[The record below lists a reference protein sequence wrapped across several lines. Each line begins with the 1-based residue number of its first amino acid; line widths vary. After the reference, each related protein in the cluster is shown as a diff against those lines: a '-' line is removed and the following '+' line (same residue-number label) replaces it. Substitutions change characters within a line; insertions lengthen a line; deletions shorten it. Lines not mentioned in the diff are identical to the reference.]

1 MTSPTNP
8 AAVPRVPTLSELLAA
23 LVDLGL
29 LKPVHRD
36 EIAAKAAAQRA
47 HLQRQRLAARL
58 PGEEVR
64 EPTDAEVIASFHF
77 PLASDPSDHLDEERV
92 VEVQARMMGLPFVHI
107 DPLKLSPDLITST
120 VSRPFARRHSVVPLE
135 SGDGTIR
142 IAMADPLDEALIDEL
157 QRITGRKVQAVMA
170 SRRAIQKII
179 TEVYGFQKSVSAAE
193 EQVRGGA
200 PFHAGVD
207 LGNLEQY
214 FRLKRVDEI
223 EATDRHIVNAVEYLL
238 HYAFDNRASDIH
250 LEPRREASVVRMR
263 IDGVLHEVYRVPKV
277 VHGAIVSRFKMMARM
292 DVAERRKPQD
302 GRIKTAAGG
311 GPGGGETREVEM
323 RVSTL
328 PVAFG
333 EKVVIRIF
341 DPEQILGDLADL
353 GMYPEEL
360 EAYQRFIARP
370 NGLILVTGPTGSG
383 KTTTLYSSLR
393 ALCTPEVNI
402 VTIEDPIEMVVEEF
416 NQVAVQPKIDVTFA
430 TMLRTFLRQDPDII
444 MVGEIRD
451 AETAEY
457 AVQAALTGHLV
468 FSTLHTNDS
477 PSTVTRLMELGV
489 DRYLINSTLTGVV
502 AQRLVRKVCQN
513 CKVEEMLTPD
523 QVALLEIPMR
533 GGRPPELKV
542 ARGTGCP
549 RCRGTGLFGRTG
561 IYEVL
566 EMTDGVRK
574 LVADRSDAASIARQ
588 ARNDGMRSLRE
599 VAVHKL
605 AAGITSFQEVV
616 RVTVQEER

>member
-1 MTSPTNP
+1 MPSPTN
-8 AAVPRVPTLSELLAA
+8 AAAAPRLPSLPELLVA

-36 EIAAKAAAQRA
+36 ELAARAAAQRA

-58 PGEEVR
+58 KDGEVH

-77 PLASDPSDHLDEERV
+77 PLAADPSDHLDEERV
-92 VEVQARMMGLPFVHI
+92 VEVQAKMMGLPFVSI
-107 DPLKLSPDLITST
+107 DPLKLSAELITAT

-135 SGDGTIR
+135 SGDGTIKV
-142 IAMADPLDEALIDEL
+142 AMADPLDETLIDEL
-157 QRITGRKVQAVMA
+157 QRITGRKVVAVMA

-179 TEVYGFQKSVSAAE
+179 TEVYGFARSVTAAE
-193 EQVRGGA
+193 QQVRGGG
-200 PFHAGVD
+200 PVQVGLD

-277 VHGAIVSRFKMMARM
+277 VHGALVSRFKMMARM

-302 GRIKTAAGG
+302 GRIKTDAGG
-311 GPGGGETREVEM
+311 KGGGETREVEM
-323 RVSTL
+323 RLSTL

-341 DPEQILGDLADL
+341 DPEQILVDLGDL

-393 ALCTPEVNI
+393 ALATPEVNI

-416 NQVAVQPKIDVTFA
+416 NQVAVQPKVDVTFP

-451 AETAEY
+451 AETAQY

-477 PSTVTRLMELGV
+477 PSTVTRLRELGV
-489 DRYLINSTLTGVV
+489 DKFLINSTLTGVV

-513 CKVEEMLTPD
+513 CKVEQTLTPD

-542 ARGTGCP
+542 ARGTGCS
-549 RCRGTGLFGRTG
+549 RCRGTGLFGRSG
-561 IYEVL
+561 VYEVL
-566 EMTDGVRK
+566 ELTDGVRK
-574 LVADRSDAASIARQ
+574 LVAEEADAAAIARQ
-588 ARNDGMRSLRE
+588 GRNDGMRSLRE

-605 AAGITSFQEVV
+605 AAGITSFEEVV

>member
-1 MTSPTNP
+1 
-8 AAVPRVPTLSELLAA
+8 
-23 LVDLGL
+23 
-29 LKPVHRD
+29 
-36 EIAAKAAAQRA
+36 
-47 HLQRQRLAARL
+47 
-58 PGEEVR
+58 
-64 EPTDAEVIASFHF
+64 
-77 PLASDPSDHLDEERV
+77 
-92 VEVQARMMGLPFVHI
+92 
-107 DPLKLSPDLITST
+107 
-120 VSRPFARRHSVVPLE
+120 
-135 SGDGTIR
+135 
-142 IAMADPLDEALIDEL
+142 
-157 QRITGRKVQAVMA
+157 
-170 SRRAIQKII
+170 
-179 TEVYGFQKSVSAAE
+179 
-193 EQVRGGA
+193 
-200 PFHAGVD
+200 
-207 LGNLEQY
+207 
-214 FRLKRVDEI
+214 
-223 EATDRHIVNAVEYLL
+223 VEYLL

-277 VHGAIVSRFKMMARM
+277 VHAALVSRFKMMARM

-311 GPGGGETREVEM
+311 GAGGSETREVEM

-341 DPEQILGDLADL
+341 DPEQILVDLGDL

-393 ALCTPEVNI
+393 ALATPEVNI

-416 NQVAVQPKIDVTFA
+416 NQVAVQPKVEVTFP

-451 AETAEY
+451 AETAQY

-489 DRYLINSTLTGVV
+489 DKFLINSTLTGVV

-513 CKVEEMLTPD
+513 CKVEQLLTPD

-533 GGRPPELKV
+533 GGRPPELTV

-549 RCRGTGLFGRTG
+549 RCRGTGLFGRSG

-566 EMTDGVRK
+566 ELTDGVRK
-574 LVADRSDAASIARQ
+574 LVAEEADAAAIARQ
-588 ARNDGMRSLRE
+588 GRSDGMRSLRE

-605 AAGITSFQEVV
+605 AAGITSFEEVV

>member
-1 MTSPTNP
+1 MTPPTNP
-8 AAVPRVPTLSELLAA
+8 AAVPRVPTLAELLAA

-29 LKPVHRD
+29 LKPAHRD

-64 EPTDAEVIASFHF
+64 EPTDAELIASFHF

-135 SGDGTIR
+135 SGNGTIR
-142 IAMADPLDEALIDEL
+142 IAMADPLDEALVDEL
-157 QRITGRKVQAVMA
+157 QRITGRKVEAVMA

-179 TEVYGFQKSVSAAE
+179 TEVYGFQRSVSAAE

-200 PFHAGVD
+200 PFQAGPD

-277 VHGAIVSRFKMMARM
+277 VHAAIVSRFKMMARM

-311 GPGGGETREVEM
+311 GAGGGETREVEM

-341 DPEQILGDLADL
+341 DPEQILVDLADL

-605 AAGITSFQEVV
+605 AAGITSFPEVV